1 MAELSESTKRNLV
14 SELVHAARDWFGAFS
29 EEGTVEIMVN
39 PDGQVFVDRLGGG
52 MERLG
57 TAGRDSTHRFIATA
71 ASLSGQA
78 VTPQAPVLE
87 TELPGLE
94 PFFGARFEGLVP
106 PVVSGPAF
114 ALRKRASLV
123 FSLADYE
130 ERGIFSPGPKEK
142 EGFWYEGAKSP
153 RDLLSRAVRARRNIL
168 VVGGTGCHAKGTKI
182 LMSDGTV
189 KNVEEVQVGDRV
201 MGPDSRPRTVLRLHR
216 GIDRMVRI
224 VPNKGESFVVNE
236 KHCMALT
243 STPRKKGEVR
253 KRLTMTVVEYVV
265 QSKRFKHLHKLYRNG
280 VDFKSTEEILPID
293 PYFLGVLLGDGGL
306 KGSISVSKPDEE
318 IRDEVFRQAV
328 NYGVHVNTYFRTENN
343 PSYRLCSSSRGIN
356 HKNRLIKDLEALR
369 LHNVT
374 GEGKFIPH
382 IYKTGSKKQR
392 LELLAGLLDTDGH
405 LSGGG
410 YDFITKSDRLA
421 QDFVFLARSLGFAA
435 YMKESVK
442 TCQGNFSGIY
452 FRVSLT
458 GDCSQIPLRILRKK
472 APARLQKKSVL
483 VTGFTVEPEGLGD
496 YYGFELDGDHLYLTA
511 DFTVHHNSGKT
522 TFCNALLLEIAN
534 ESGRVVLIEDTR
546 ELQCPVQNRV
556 ELRTSESVDMQKL
569 LRATLRLRPDRI
581 VVGEVRDF
589 SAYTLLKA
597 WNTGH
602 PGGTGTIHADSAL
615 SGLSRL
621 EQLASEGGIGPAASR
636 PVIAEAIHCLVFIR
650 KTSSGRRVSEI
661 LAVDGLSA
669 GEYRTI
675 PLLESLWSVN

>member
-1 MAELSESTKRNLV
+1 MAELSESTKKNLV
-14 SELVHAARDWFGAFS
+14 SELVHAARDWFAAFS

-57 TAGRDSTHRFIATA
+57 TAGRDSTLRFLATA

-78 VTPQAPVLE
+78 VTPQSPVLE
-87 TELPGLE
+87 TELPGME

-130 ERGIFSPGPKEK
+130 ERGIFSRGPKET
-142 EGFWYEGAKSP
+142 EGLWYEGARSP

-168 VVGGTGCHAKGTKI
+168 VVGGTG
-182 LMSDGTV
+182 
-189 KNVEEVQVGDRV
+189 
-201 MGPDSRPRTVLRLHR
+201 
-216 GIDRMVRI
+216 
-224 VPNKGESFVVNE
+224 
-236 KHCMALT
+236 
-243 STPRKKGEVR
+243 
-253 KRLTMTVVEYVV
+253 
-265 QSKRFKHLHKLYRNG
+265 
-280 VDFKSTEEILPID
+280 
-293 PYFLGVLLGDGGL
+293 
-306 KGSISVSKPDEE
+306 
-318 IRDEVFRQAV
+318 
-328 NYGVHVNTYFRTENN
+328 
-343 PSYRLCSSSRGIN
+343 
-356 HKNRLIKDLEALR
+356 
-369 LHNVT
+369 
-374 GEGKFIPH
+374 
-382 IYKTGSKKQR
+382 
-392 LELLAGLLDTDGH
+392 
-405 LSGGG
+405 
-410 YDFITKSDRLA
+410 
-421 QDFVFLARSLGFAA
+421 
-435 YMKESVK
+435 
-442 TCQGNFSGIY
+442 
-452 FRVSLT
+452 
-458 GDCSQIPLRILRKK
+458 
-472 APARLQKKSVL
+472 
-483 VTGFTVEPEGLGD
+483 
-496 YYGFELDGDHLYLTA
+496 
-511 DFTVHHNSGKT
+511 SGKT
-522 TFCNALLLEIAN
+522 TFCNALLLEMASEN
-534 ESGRVVLIEDTR
+534 GRVVMIEDTR

-556 ELRTSESVDMQKL
+556 ELRTSETVDMQKL

-621 EQLASEGGIGPAASR
+621 EQLASEGGIGTAASR

-675 PLLESLWSVN
+675 PLLESLWSPTKGECQ